1 MELVIVAL
9 IVIFLVLG
17 IIGRFIP
24 VIPGPPFAFIAF
36 LLHHFFISQFSLNL
50 MLLVALIACVVTFL
64 DYSLQIY
71 YVDKKG
77 GGKVTILFTIIGMI
91 IGFFIVPVLGII
103 LGSFLGSFI
112 GAKIESIKN
121 PVNIAF
127 GTVIGF
133 MFGSVLKFVLSIYI
147 LFLIFIK

>member
-1 MELVIVAL
+1 VELVIVAL

-17 IIGRFIP
+17 IIGSFIP
-24 VIPGPPFAFIAF
+24 VIPG
-36 LLHHFFISQFSLNL
+36 
-50 MLLVALIACVVTFL
+50 
-64 DYSLQIY
+64 
-71 YVDKKG
+71 
-77 GGKVTILFTIIGMI
+77 
-91 IGFFIVPVLGII
+91 LGII

>member
-1 MELVIVAL
+1 
-9 IVIFLVLG
+9 
-17 IIGRFIP
+17 
-24 VIPGPPFAFIAF
+24 
-36 LLHHFFISQFSLNL
+36 
-50 MLLVALIACVVTFL
+50 
-64 DYSLQIY
+64 
-71 YVDKKG
+71 
-77 GGKVTILFTIIGMI
+77 
-91 IGFFIVPVLGII
+91 
-103 LGSFLGSFI
+103 LGSFI